1 MLDSFGQ
8 DQLYMLCFMESGGQD
23 LESFLK
29 EKSGANLDAGK
40 IQSIIHQ
47 ISASL
52 AIAERA
58 RGTFL

>member
-1 MLDSFGQ
+1 
-8 DQLYMLCFMESGGQD
+8 MESGGQD